1 MEKENKKTT
10 YRSPSQEPLE
20 LQLEDS
26 LMLPS
31 NHTGNGIR
39 YDYGEAIEDTWD

>member
-1 MEKENKKTT
+1 MKKTYMTPEKET
-10 YRSPSQEPLE
+10 LD

-31 NHTGNGIR
+31 NHTGNGTR
-39 YDYGEAIEDTWD
+39 YDYGDAIEDTWD